1 MRTKREKT
9 YGMRAR
15 TLTGAD
21 RGRIMQ
27 NAHDYNAL
35 NRKPGQHNGPL
46 THAYLVVL
54 RTLLFRFHH
63 QVTGECFPSYAAI
76 AKRSGVSRTT
86 VGEAVKAL
94 ELADI
99 LTWSHRIGRTWRR
112 VRDVLTGQ
120 LVRLTQVVRL
130 SNAYEFRVP
139 SAPAKSAFEQDTR
152 RKTDLS
158 AGLESS
164 KSGNRPGHN
173 INTSYKSNQASSGS
187 SVGMS
192 DCLKAALDSLERR
205 IQA

>member
-9 YGMRAR
+9 YGMPAR
-15 TLTGAD
+15 ILANAD

-27 NAHDYNAL
+27 DAHDYNAF

-54 RTLLFRFHH
+54 RTLLFSFHH

-94 ELADI
+94 ELAGL

-112 VRDVLTGQ
+112 VRDLLTGQ

-130 SNAYEFRVP
+130 SNAYVFRVP
-139 SAPAKSAFEQDTR
+139 PAPAKDPLKQDAR
-152 RKTDLS
+152 RKTELS
-158 AGLESS
+158 AGLQSS
-164 KSGNRPGHN
+164 ESGNRSGP
-173 INTSYKSNQASSGS
+173 NTSTFYEPNQAFSGS
-187 SVGMS
+187 SAYMG
-192 DCLKAALDSLERR
+192 DALKAALDSLGRSIR
-205 IQA
+205 A

>member
-9 YGMRAR
+9 YGTRAR
-15 TLTGAD
+15 TLTNTD

-54 RTLLFRFHH
+54 HTLLFRFHH

-86 VGEAVKAL
+86 VGEAIKAL

-120 LVRLTQVVRL
+120 LVRLTQIVRL

-139 SAPAKSAFEQDTR
+139 PAPANNPLKQDARIT
-152 RKTDLS
+152 TELS

-173 INTSYKSNQASSGS
+173 TKTSHKSNQAFCGLSA
-187 SVGMS
+187 GMS
-192 DCLKAALDSLERR
+192 DCVKAALDSLGRC

>member
-9 YGMRAR
+9 YGMPAC
-15 TLTGAD
+15 TLTNAD

-27 NAHDYNAL
+27 DAHDYNAL

-54 RTLLFRFHH
+54 RTLLFSFHH

-94 ELADI
+94 GLASI

-112 VRDVLTGQ
+112 VRDVRTGQ

-130 SNAYEFRVP
+130 SNAYVFRVP
-139 SAPAKSAFEQDTR
+139 PAPAKDPLKQDAR
-152 RKTDLS
+152 RKTELS
-158 AGLESS
+158 AGLENS
-164 KSGNRPGHN
+164 KSGNRPGP
-173 INTSYKSNQASSGS
+173 NTSTFYNSNQAFSEPSAGI
-187 SVGMS
+187 S
-192 DCLKAALDSLERR
+192 DALKAALHSLGRC
-205 IQA
+205 IQT

>member
-15 TLTGAD
+15 TLTRAD

-27 NAHDYNAL
+27 NAHNYNAL

-54 RTLLFRFHH
+54 HTLLFRFHH
-63 QVTGECFPSYAAI
+63 QVTGECFPSYVAI
-76 AKRSGVSRTT
+76 AKHSGVSRTT
-86 VGEAVKAL
+86 VGQAVKAL
-94 ELADI
+94 ELANI
-99 LTWSHRIGRTWRR
+99 LTWSNRIGRTCRR
-112 VRDVLTGQ
+112 VRDAVTGQ
-120 LVRLTQVVRL
+120 LVWLTQVVRL

-139 SAPAKSAFEQDTR
+139 PAAVKSPLEQDAR
-152 RKTDLS
+152 RKTNLS

-173 INTSYKSNQASSGS
+173 INTSYKSNQALSGS
-187 SVGMS
+187 SVGMG
-192 DCLKAALDSLERR
+192 DCLKAALDSLGRR